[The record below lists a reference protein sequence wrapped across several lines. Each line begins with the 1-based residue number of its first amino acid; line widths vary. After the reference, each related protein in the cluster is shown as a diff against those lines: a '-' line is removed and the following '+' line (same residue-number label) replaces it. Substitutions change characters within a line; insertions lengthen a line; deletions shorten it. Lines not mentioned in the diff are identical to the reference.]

1 MVSFEG
7 FEDHVFGRGE
17 GLRDTGYLDGCADGV
32 HDTVVGVELV
42 VVVGGVGVV
51 GEVAVV
57 DEAEFGAED

>member
-1 MVSFEG
+1 M
-7 FEDHVFGRGE
+7 
-17 GLRDTGYLDGCADGV
+17 RDTGYLDGCADGV